1 MNLDIKNITMKT
13 LLLFVFFF
21 TSCISLTAQ
30 QFVYKPINPAFGGD
44 TFNYQWLLSSANAQ
58 NQFDDNDDKYGN
70 LLGEINS
77 LDSFTKSLN
86 RQMLS
91 QLTNQLFSEQFGDGA
106 IKPGKYM
113 MGSLYLDVLESSQGL
128 VINILDTTTGE
139 QSQIII
145 PR

>member
-1 MNLDIKNITMKT
+1 MKT
-13 LLLFVFFF
+13 LILTLFLLGN
-21 TSCISLTAQ
+21 CIFGNAQ

-58 NQFDDNDDKYGN
+58 NQFDDNDDKFKD
-70 LLGEINS
+70 LLGDFDS

-91 QLTNQLFSEQFGDGA
+91 QLTNQLFSEQFGDGK

-113 MGSLYLDVLESSQGL
+113 MGSLFLDVMESSQGM